1 MQKEKQEQGTIKRV
15 IAMPEEQY
23 AHAKVVAEAEET
35 NVTNLIRIALDQYL
49 AAYPKEKIR
58 SKIKEYQRFT

>member
-1 MQKEKQEQGTIKRV
+1 MDKEKQEQGTIKRI

-35 NVTNLIRIALDQYL
+35 NVTNLIRIALAEYL
-49 AAYPKEKIR
+49 DAYPKEKIR
-58 SKIKEYQRFT
+58 NKIKEYQRYT